1 MEKRVLGVMA
11 AVATRVPLNVFSNI
25 YMRNYLG
32 LLDPKH
38 RPPHHLEINRI
49 IEVMIDCGFSE
60 FVKIVEEQRTLLR
73 HGFISL
79 SSDFVTDSVRR
90 ESYGCVI
97 ADLVANKFEMADG
110 RVLFMSRDT
119 AARIFE
125 ELLTVSLF

>member
-1 MEKRVLGVMA
+1 MLGQICGQGL
-11 AVATRVPLNVFSNI
+11 TKISSGL
-25 YMRNYLG
+25 LG
-32 LLDPKH
+32 L
-38 RPPHHLEINRI
+38 
-49 IEVMIDCGFSE
+49 
-60 FVKIVEEQRTLLR
+60 FVKIGEEQRTLLC

-119 AARIFE
+119 AARIVE